1 MLRVLYFVAHVMY
14 RLPHIQNAIK
24 QLLTLILSGTYLSNR
39 GKISYPFFPAVHR
52 KSQKEILNLEKLLCV
67 NCNVK
72 STKSPYKVL
81 ANSIKWFNSRI
92 NCEAPDLKRVKLNI
106 PKTYDRSV
114 YHGLKFDP
122 INRLCEYIK
131 EKMEPYLIG
140 AYIHGSLSTMDYT
153 GYSDLDTLFII
164 KQEVLEAPDKIKE
177 LERLFIKSMKYL
189 YEFDPL
195 QHHGH
200 FFLTE
205 SDLKY
210 YDQAILPL
218 SAIRLSTS
226 ILGRGNSLTFY
237 VRDSKQESEIRFIDS
252 IKTVRHYITKD
263 TNRLS
268 TPYYL
273 KGFLSHFMILPVLF
287 LQLRGEYV
295 SKKDSFEILNERVP
309 PGVWRCMEQ
318 VSEIRWN
325 WDQTASAFR
334 CRLMKIVGM
343 WNPLLLHF
351 FSVHF
356 YKCYPLSSELP
367 NACLL
372 GEMYAF
378 TEYLVKLD
386 GLNED
391 RLEDRQS

>member
-1 MLRVLYFVAHVMY
+1 MYQLHHV
-14 RLPHIQNAIK
+14 QNAIG
-24 QLLTLILSGTYLSNR
+24 QLLTLILSGAYLSNR
-39 GKISYPFFPAVHR
+39 SKITYPFFPAVHS
-52 KSQKEILNLEKLLCV
+52 KIEKKMLNLKKLLCV
-67 NCNVK
+67 HCNVEP
-72 STKSPYKVL
+72 TKSSYKIL
-81 ANSIKWFNSRI
+81 ADSMKWFNSRT
-92 NCEAPDLKRVKLNI
+92 NSEASDLKRVKLDI
-106 PKTYDRSV
+106 PQTYERSI
-114 YHGLKFDP
+114 YHGVKFNP

-131 EKMEPYLIG
+131 EKLEPYLIG

-164 KQEVLEAPDKIKE
+164 KQEVLEDPNKIKE
-177 LERLFIKSMKYL
+177 LERLFIKSTRYL

-226 ILGRGNSLTFY
+226 ILGRGNNLTFY
-237 VRDSKQESEIRFIDS
+237 VRDSEQESELRFTES
-252 IKTVRHYITKD
+252 IKIARRYFKD
-263 TNRLS
+263 KSRLQL
-268 TPYYL
+268 PYYY
-273 KGFLSHFMILPVLF
+273 KGFLSNFMRLPVLF

-295 SKKDSFEILNERVP
+295 LKKDSFEIVRERIP
-309 PGVWRCMEQ
+309 PDLWLCMER
-318 VSEIRWN
+318 VSEIRQN
-325 WDQTASAFR
+325 WDQTTSTFR
-334 CRLMKIVGM
+334 SRLMKMVGM

-356 YKCYPLSSELP
+356 YKCCPLSDEIP

-372 GEMYAF
+372 DEMYAF
-378 TEYLVKLD
+378 TEYLVKLG
-386 GLNED
+386 GLSED
-391 RLEDRQS
+391 RLEDKQS

>member
-1 MLRVLYFVAHVMY
+1 MY
-14 RLPHIQNAIK
+14 QVQRAQNAIGR
-24 QLLTLILSGTYLSNR
+24 LLTLILSGAYLSNR
-39 GKISYPFFPAVHR
+39 SKITYPFFPTIHS
-52 KSQKEILNLEKLLCV
+52 KIQKEILNLEKLLCV
-67 NCNVK
+67 NCNVEP
-72 STKSPYKVL
+72 TKSSYEVL
-81 ANSIKWFNSRI
+81 ANSIKWFSSRI
-92 NCEAPDLKRVKLNI
+92 NSEASDLKRVKLDI
-106 PKTYDRSV
+106 PQTYDRSI
-114 YHGLKFDP
+114 YHGVRFNP

-131 EKMEPYLIG
+131 EKLEPYLIG

-153 GYSDLDTLFII
+153 EYSDLDTLFII
-164 KQEVLEAPDKIKE
+164 KQEVLEDPGKIEK
-177 LERLFIKSMKYL
+177 LERLFIKSTKYL

-226 ILGRGNSLTFY
+226 ILGRGNNLTFY
-237 VRDSKQESEIRFIDS
+237 VRDSEQESEIRFIDS
-252 IKTVRHYITKD
+252 IKTVRRYITKD
-263 TNRLS
+263 TNRLN

-295 SKKDSFEILNERVP
+295 SKKDSFEIVKERVSP
-309 PGVWRCMEQ
+309 NLWRCMEQ
-318 VSEIRWN
+318 VGEIRRN
-325 WDQTASAFR
+325 WDQTTSAFR
-334 CRLMKIVGM
+334 RRLMKIVGM

-356 YKCYPLSSELP
+356 YKCCPLSSKIP

-378 TEYLVKLD
+378 TEYLVKLG

>member
-1 MLRVLYFVAHVMY
+1 MY
-14 RLPHIQNAIK
+14 QLQHIQNAIGR
-24 QLLTLILSGTYLSNR
+24 LLTLILSGTYLSNR
-39 GKISYPFFPAVHR
+39 GKISYPSFPAVHS
-52 KSQKEILNLEKLLCV
+52 KIQKEILNLEKLLCV
-67 NCNVK
+67 NCDVK
-72 STKSPYKVL
+72 LTKSSYEFL
-81 ANSIKWFNSRI
+81 ASSIKWFNSRI
-92 NCEAPDLKRVKLNI
+92 NSEASDLRRVKLDI
-106 PKTYDRSV
+106 PQTYDRSI
-114 YHGLKFDP
+114 YHGVRFNP

-131 EKMEPYLIG
+131 EKLEPYLIG

-153 GYSDLDTLFII
+153 EYSDLDTLFII
-164 KQEVLEAPDKIKE
+164 KQEVLEDPNRIKE
-177 LERLFIKSMKYL
+177 LERLFIKSTKYL

-210 YDQAILPL
+210 YNQSFLPL
-218 SAIRLSTS
+218 TAIKLSTC
-226 ILGRGNSLTFY
+226 ILGKGENLTFY
-237 VRDSKQESEIRFIDS
+237 IRDSEQESEIRFIDS
-252 IKTVRHYITKD
+252 IKTVRRYITKD
-263 TNRLS
+263 ISRLN

-295 SKKDSFEILNERVP
+295 SKKDSFEILKERVP
-309 PGVWRCMEQ
+309 PNLWRCMEQ
-318 VSEIRWN
+318 VGEIRRD
-325 WDQTASAFR
+325 WDQTTSTFR
-334 CRLMKIVGM
+334 RRLMKIVGM

-356 YKCYPLSSELP
+356 YKCCPLSSEIP

-378 TEYLVKLD
+378 TEYLVKLG

>member
-1 MLRVLYFVAHVMY
+1 MIQLQC
-14 RLPHIQNAIK
+14 IQNSIIR
-24 QLLTLILSGTYLSNR
+24 LLTLYLSGAYLSN
-39 GKISYPFFPAVHR
+39 GSKVFYPFLNTVH
-52 KSQKEILNLEKLLCV
+52 SNIEKEILNLKKLLCV
-67 NCNVK
+67 HCNVE
-72 STKSPYKVL
+72 STKSSYEVL
-81 ANSIKWFNSRI
+81 ANSIKWFSSRI
-92 NCEAPDLKRVKLNI
+92 NSEAADLKRVKLDI
-106 PKTYDRSV
+106 PQTYERSI
-114 YHGLKFDP
+114 YHGVRFNP

-131 EKMEPYLIG
+131 EKLEPYLIG

-164 KQEVLEAPDKIKE
+164 KQEVLEDPNKIKE
-177 LERLFIKSMKYL
+177 LERLFIKSTKYL

-205 SDLKY
+205 SDLKC

-237 VRDSKQESEIRFIDS
+237 VRDSEQESELRFIDS
-252 IKTVRHYITKD
+252 IKTVRRYITKD
-263 TNRLS
+263 TNRLN

-295 SKKDSFEILNERVP
+295 SKKDSFEIVKERVP
-309 PGVWRCMEQ
+309 PDVWRCMEQ

-325 WDQTASAFR
+325 WNQTTSAFR
-334 CRLMKIVGM
+334 RRLMKMVGM
-343 WNPLLLHF
+343 WNPLLIPF
-351 FSVHF
+351 FSMRF
-356 YKCYPLSSELP
+356 YKWQPVSNEILNARLLS
-367 NACLL
+367 
-372 GEMYAF
+372 EMYGFA
-378 TEYLVKLD
+378 EYLLELS
-386 GLNED
+386 GLNEN
-391 RLEDRQS
+391 RLEDR